1 MAPLRRGA
9 GAGRPGPRSR
19 GAREEAGPVEPE
31 VGRSGSRGGRQG
43 GRVRVT
49 GGGEAGEPARAAGM
63 PGPRWLGGRETAAP
77 PALRRPWPGE
87 GGGGGKEA
95 ARAAGRARRGRAG
108 RGGGGEDRPE
118 HNGGRRSASVAG
130 RGRGRGRGVR
140 GGVFVELGP
149 GCSFSGRGR
158 DRCSPPAN
166 RAE

>member
-49 GGGEAGEPARAAGM
+49 GGGEAGEPARAAGR

-77 PALRRPWPGE
+77 PLPAGPGPE
-87 GGGGGKEA
+87 EA
-95 ARAAGRARRGRAG
+95 AAAGRRRRGRRAG
-108 RGGGGEDRPE
+108 RGGGG
-118 HNGGRRSASVAG
+118 
-130 RGRGRGRGVR
+130 
-140 GGVFVELGP
+140 LGAAAART
-149 GCSFSGRGR
+149 G
-158 DRCSPPAN
+158 A
-166 RAE
+166 